1 MKMKNDI
8 EEKQEKKQN
17 TFSNILKKAA
27 DISKQTAESVQ
38 KGTSALVEK
47 AKQDS
52 QARKLQKLNPIF
64 PKDYKSKNFNIPNII
79 KIVDD
84 AERRNIEI
92 CDGAIGWRKIE
103 NQVEVLYLYDEAV
116 KMSGLTF
123 IPTITCN
130 AVYCV
135 YPFDRKCFIQADC
148 IFSKTHEEKLAE
160 LEHIAY
166 SLGAKKCSI
175 EIDYSNYEFQ
185 SSSMKIGSHDKKVGV
200 DSGKEQGS
208 KVSSKNSGRISVE
221 FEGTNTPIKPNLK
234 WFAHDDNIKNL
245 IDMRCSNSNSIKSK
259 VLELSGVTSA
269 TMSQQTALAID
280 MIIKKSKIKN
290 KSATQNESQKEMQ
303 SKLIFAV
310 EF

>member
-1 MKMKNDI
+1 MKNDI

-17 TFSNILKKAA
+17 TFTNIFKKAA

-64 PKDYKSKNFNIPNII
+64 PKDYKSKNFNIPNVI

-123 IPTITCN
+123 IPTVTCN

-175 EIDYSNYEFQ
+175 EIDNSSLINTDIFINTGIHVRGKGIEEENRKSN
-185 SSSMKIGSHDKKVGV
+185 GSFNKSKGKVV
-200 DSGKEQGS
+200 
-208 KVSSKNSGRISVE
+208 VE
-221 FEGTNTPIKPNLK
+221 FEGTNDPVRPTLK
-234 WFAHDDNIKNL
+234 WFEHDDNIKNL
-245 IDMRCSNSNSIKSK
+245 IEMRFSKRIKSK

-269 TMSQQTALAID
+269 TMSQQTAVAID
-280 MIIKKSKIKN
+280 SVMKSSKINIRFDIKN
-290 KSATQNESQKEMQ
+290 QSQKEMQ

>member
-1 MKMKNDI
+1 
-8 EEKQEKKQN
+8 
-17 TFSNILKKAA
+17 
-27 DISKQTAESVQ
+27 
-38 KGTSALVEK
+38 
-47 AKQDS
+47 
-52 QARKLQKLNPIF
+52 
-64 PKDYKSKNFNIPNII
+64 
-79 KIVDD
+79 
-84 AERRNIEI
+84 
-92 CDGAIGWRKIE
+92 
-103 NQVEVLYLYDEAV
+103 
-116 KMSGLTF
+116 
-123 IPTITCN
+123 
-130 AVYCV
+130 
-135 YPFDRKCFIQADC
+135 
-148 IFSKTHEEKLAE
+148 
-160 LEHIAY
+160 
-166 SLGAKKCSI
+166 
-175 EIDYSNYEFQ
+175 
-185 SSSMKIGSHDKKVGV
+185 MKICSHDKKVGV